1 MVSPLESSVVRI
13 YSISGSPVGAG
24 FLVSD
29 KYILTCA
36 HVVADALGMIRETAV
51 EMPEEEVTL
60 DFPIL
65 APEQQFKARIV
76 FWQPLNP
83 SAKFEDIA
91 GLELKS
97 KPPVT
102 AKPAPL
108 TIAKNLW
115 GHPFKV
121 MGFPEGQPNGAWA
134 EGELR
139 GSLANRWVQLEAV
152 RKPGYRLEGGFSGAP
167 VWDDRL
173 QAVVGIAVAADILR
187 PEVKVAFIIPAA
199 SLVTA
204 WSVPQYNL
212 LPSSSDDI
220 RSPFWKREV
229 FSQLRAV
236 LLASLVVTGM
246 VLGVRQMGGLET
258 LELKAFDLLMRSRP
272 AEKPDP
278 RLLVVTATEEDV
290 AQYGFPLP
298 DGILAKAIAKLKA
311 HKPQII
317 ALDMWRY
324 VPIEQGH
331 AELVREL
338 KQNENLI
345 AVCSVGNPSDSNKPD
360 IGTLVGVPEERLGF
374 SDVVKDADNI
384 LRRQLL
390 SMDIDKNA
398 KCRTDLSL
406 SFQIALSY
414 LDSAHKIKP
423 TLTKDQ
429 QTKIGN
435 TIFRRLQSH
444 TGGYQQNDDNGK
456 IFGGYQILLNYRTST
471 EVAEK
476 ITLTELLNGEINP
489 KQIKD
494 KIVLI
499 GVTAASAK
507 DYHATPYSS
516 EGTEFKEMPGVMVQ
530 AQMVSQILSAVLD
543 GRSLIWVLPQW
554 GEFLWIGSWSF
565 VGGVLAWRVRRRKIL
580 ALSAVTAI
588 GVLLLTCWVLLI
600 WGGWMPLIPSILV
613 FVATGGSTIGFRL
626 GKTSPNRLSEPN

>member
-13 YSISGSPVGAG
+13 YSRSGLPIGAG

-36 HVVADALGMIRETAV
+36 HVVADALGEGRETV
-51 EMPEEEVTL
+51 EMPEGEVTL

-65 APEQQFKARIV
+65 APGQQFKARVI

-83 SAKFEDIA
+83 QAKFEDIA
-91 GLELKS
+91 GLELES

-102 AKPAPL
+102 AQPAPL

-115 GHPFKV
+115 GHQFKV
-121 MGFPEGQPNGAWA
+121 MGFPEGQHNGAWA

-139 GSLANRWVQLEAV
+139 GRLANGWVQLEAV
-152 RKPGYRLEGGFSGAP
+152 RQPGYRLEGGFSGAP

-173 QAVVGIAVAADILR
+173 QAVVGIAVAADIFR
-187 PEVKVAFIIPAA
+187 PEVKVAFIIPTA

-212 LPSSSDDI
+212 LPPSSDD
-220 RSPFWKREV
+220 RRFRFWKREV
-229 FSQLRAV
+229 FSQLRTV

-246 VLGVRQMGGLET
+246 VLGVRQTGGLET
-258 LELKAFDLLMRSRP
+258 YELKAFDLLMRSRP
-272 AEKPDP
+272 EEKPDP

-290 AQYGFPLP
+290 AKYQFPLP
-298 DGILAKAIAKLKA
+298 DGILAQAIAKLKA
-311 HKPQII
+311 YKPQTI
-317 ALDMWRY
+317 ALDIWRD
-324 VPIEQGH
+324 VPREPGH

-345 AVCSVGNPSDSNKPD
+345 AVCSVGNPSDFNKPD
-360 IGTLVGVPEERLGF
+360 IGTLVAVPEERLGF

-390 SMDIDKNA
+390 SMNIDKNA
-398 KCRTDLSL
+398 KCQADLSL
-406 SFQIALSY
+406 SFQIALNY
-414 LDSAHKIKP
+414 LHSAHKIEP

-429 QTKIGN
+429 QLKIGN
-435 TIFRRLQSH
+435 TIFRRLQFY
-444 TGGYQQNDDNGK
+444 TGGYQQNEDNGQ
-456 IFGGYQILLNYRTST
+456 IFGGYQILLNYRAVT

-476 ITLTELLNGEINP
+476 VTLTELLNGEINP

-516 EGTEFKEMPGVMVQ
+516 GGTEFKEMPGVMVQ

-565 VGGVLAWRVRRRKIL
+565 IGGVLASRVHRRKIL
-580 ALSAVTAI
+580 ALSAVIAI
-588 GVLLLTCWVLLI
+588 AVLSLMCWVLLI
-600 WGGWMPLIPSILV
+600 WGGWMPLIPSVLV
-613 FVATGGSTIGFRL
+613 FVATGGSTIGFGL
-626 GKTSPNRLSEPN
+626 GKTSPNRLNRPN